1 MRTRILQ
8 FCAAAGISALMLAS
22 CNTSDMAQPEQ
33 QPIDEKNA
41 AAVNYE
47 LESIGSTTSL
57 SADATGRLATITGDA
72 SMAKASGGF
81 DITWDT
87 ATARLKEISF
97 DAKRGKDQVEF
108 KLTTDRYVDL
118 LAIPSKLGA
127 IKIPLGTYQQVKVT
141 AKVQGDKK
149 TPAVILKGRLTWQ
162 GKDIPM
168 DIQLSGSID
177 LKATGK
183 DVVVSDSSIAWKG
196 KLQISMDLVIS
207 KLQVGDFTGSFD
219 GSKITINVDVNTSVH
234 DKLEG
239 ALENSMSVEH
249 THD

>member
-1 MRTRILQ
+1 MKTRILQ
-8 FCAAAGISALMLAS
+8 FCAAAGITAFMLAS
-22 CNTSDMAQPEQ
+22 CNSEMTQPD
-33 QPIDEKNA
+33 QPKIDEKNA

-47 LESIGSTTSL
+47 LEAITPTTSL

-72 SMAKASGGF
+72 SMAKTSGGF

-108 KLTTDRYVDL
+108 KMTTDRYINL
-118 LAIPSKLGA
+118 LAIPGKLGA

-149 TPAVILKGRLTWQ
+149 DPAVILKGRLTWQ

-177 LKATGK
+177 LKAQGK
-183 DVVVSDSSIAWKG
+183 DVVVTDSSIVWKG

-219 GSKITINVDVNTSVH
+219 GSKITINVDVNTNVH
-234 DKLEG
+234 NKLEG
-239 ALENSMSVEH
+239 ALESSMSVEH